1 MGPRLG
7 AGSRLPS
14 TRRKPDIGWLEVA
27 NLDGS
32 DRRALTSE
40 VGRRSRLIGDVA
52 WSPDGSRLAF
62 VQSGGSSPRRLAE
75 KSSLYVVNADGT
87 DLHPVAGWWQLGR
100 GIGYGVWAPDG
111 TRIAF
116 AQARTD
122 SYQRRG
128 DLALYVVN
136 ADGTGLG
143 KLASAVPQKWPRMG
157 SSSVALEPLGWS
169 PDGNTLVYQWTWFP
183 GGDTRYTDQDHTDI
197 YAINSDGSNR
207 RLLARLTQMVRD
219 PILSPDSRRVAY
231 LSWED
236 EQIYVVD
243 LEIGSPRGLLDTDAD
258 EVLGYVLEIT
268 WLSNTELAYGREAST
283 VDDEVL
289 PTTIRSID
297 AGTGSVR
304 VIVTTDGDETV
315 WNLTIS
321 ADGQSLAYTTATLDP
336 GNAENQESVLHIASL
351 DGVGLDTY
359 PASQATRPGAQLS
372 DEWAI
377 YLE

>member
-14 TRRKPDIGWLEVA
+14 TRRKPDFVRWLEVA

-169 PDGNTLVYQWTWFP
+169 PDGNTLVYQWTGFP
-183 GGDTRYTDQDHTDI
+183 
-197 YAINSDGSNR
+197 A
-207 RLLARLTQMVRD
+207 
-219 PILSPDSRRVAY
+219 
-231 LSWED
+231 
-236 EQIYVVD
+236 
-243 LEIGSPRGLLDTDAD
+243 
-258 EVLGYVLEIT
+258 
-268 WLSNTELAYGREAST
+268 
-283 VDDEVL
+283 
-289 PTTIRSID
+289 
-297 AGTGSVR
+297 
-304 VIVTTDGDETV
+304 
-315 WNLTIS
+315 
-321 ADGQSLAYTTATLDP
+321 ATLAIP
-336 GNAENQESVLHIASL
+336 TRITQTSTPSTAIAPTGVSL
-351 DGVGLDTY
+351 LV
-359 PASQATRPGAQLS
+359 SHR
-372 DEWAI
+372 W
-377 YLE
+377 